1 MSKQLSCQKFIY
13 KIHSSRLRKEK
24 WKLSL
29 PISEARKNEEVISLA
44 DSQILRWI
52 DELNGVVDGDAVA
65 RRIKREI
72 AQIRREPYSVDN
84 RRRMRKLYADL
95 DNVQF
100 KPDYMCLII
109 DKEKDYHRA
118 CRGFTINDVRYVRL
132 LGTNGGIKN
141 STIVFVSER
150 LAPELRRRIE
160 NGRNP
165 YKELVTAKLEAYKA
179 LTCSASNPVSMPN
192 GILVVSDVETTFKD
206 DIVYLSNEDGGEPK
220 MEYIKDYEVRLDACD
235 GCGIMLPSL
244 AKRWSK
250 ELGLDYVAS
259 GVNTRFCW
267 EKGMVYTFDY
277 LDFANKV
284 GGKYI
289 VKDAWGNDVDVRF
302 TELILTTSMVKLWDS
317 YDSCADYVE
326 NCIDNHYTFGIAKV
340 CPKELENEHTTNYQF
355 IQPQLL
361 DENDIDE
368 LIAPTMNEI
377 TDVLGGDWRKTL
389 LFLRGE
395 HLTDAGMRNAANDY
409 IKAISINPKMMEDP
423 YVRSGIYQ
431 LIKGRINEAKVGVLK
446 VHGNY
451 SIVSGDPYLLCE
463 HVFGLEPHG
472 LLKAG
477 EIFNKYWADAGS
489 DAVLCFRAPMS
500 CANNIRKL
508 TPVRS
513 KEAMYWYKYMPTA
526 TILNGFDTT
535 CAALN
540 GMDFDGDLVFLTDN
554 DVMLRK
560 YVHHPTLVCAQRRAE
575 KCIPT
580 EEDFIRTNINSFG
593 NDIGQITNRVTS
605 MYDVRVKFEPDSEEY
620 KVLSYRIQSG
630 QQYQQDEIDKSK
642 GIISHPMPRNWYD
655 RHQVYK
661 IEDEEKRN
669 LYRATVADKKPYFM
683 RYIYPDLMQQYN
695 TYIKNTDRKSLR
707 EFGMKVAELKAIPK
721 EELTERQAEFIHYYD
736 LRMPVSVNNSVMNVI
751 CRKFEQKFDHLLS
764 QQSNVHK
771 FDYSFM
777 KSGQTYTLRRYGDV
791 ERLYKEYSHR
801 LQKYAMAARRDRID
815 RPSMNATINSLHD
828 EFRAECDSVCPNA
841 AELCDMLLDL
851 CYRKSTT
858 KRFVWALCGDEIIAN
873 LLNNNNNTISYPVED
888 KDGDVYYNGKW
899 FAVRTID
906 GTLIEETEK
915 EVDDDDCD
923 E

>member
-72 AQIRREPYSVDN
+72 AQIRREPYSVEN

-192 GILVVSDVETTFKD
+192 GILVVSDVETAFKD

-220 MEYIKDYEVRLDACD
+220 MEYIKGYDVKLDACD

-540 GMDFDGDLVFLTDN
+540 GMD
-554 DVMLRK
+554 
-560 YVHHPTLVCAQRRAE
+560 
-575 KCIPT
+575 
-580 EEDFIRTNINSFG
+580 
-593 NDIGQITNRVTS
+593 
-605 MYDVRVKFEPDSEEY
+605 
-620 KVLSYRIQSG
+620 
-630 QQYQQDEIDKSK
+630 
-642 GIISHPMPRNWYD
+642 
-655 RHQVYK
+655 
-661 IEDEEKRN
+661 
-669 LYRATVADKKPYFM
+669 
-683 RYIYPDLMQQYN
+683 
-695 TYIKNTDRKSLR
+695 
-707 EFGMKVAELKAIPK
+707 
-721 EELTERQAEFIHYYD
+721 
-736 LRMPVSVNNSVMNVI
+736 
-751 CRKFEQKFDHLLS
+751 
-764 QQSNVHK
+764 
-771 FDYSFM
+771 
-777 KSGQTYTLRRYGDV
+777 
-791 ERLYKEYSHR
+791 
-801 LQKYAMAARRDRID
+801 
-815 RPSMNATINSLHD
+815 
-828 EFRAECDSVCPNA
+828 
-841 AELCDMLLDL
+841 
-851 CYRKSTT
+851 
-858 KRFVWALCGDEIIAN
+858 
-873 LLNNNNNTISYPVED
+873 
-888 KDGDVYYNGKW
+888 
-899 FAVRTID
+899 
-906 GTLIEETEK
+906 
-915 EVDDDDCD
+915 
-923 E
+923 

>member
-72 AQIRREPYSVDN
+72 AQIRREPYSVEN
-84 RRRMRKLYADL
+84 RRKMRKLYADL

-220 MEYIKDYEVRLDACD
+220 MEYIKGYDVKLDACD

-250 ELGLDYVAS
+250 ELRLGYVSS
-259 GVNTRFCW
+259 GFNLRQSFC
-267 EKGMVYTFDY
+267 KGMAYAFDY

-289 VKDAWGNDVDVRF
+289 VKDAWGDDVDIRF

-317 YDSCADYVE
+317 YKSCADYVE
-326 NCIDNHYTFGIAKV
+326 NCLQNHYTFGIAKT

-526 TILNGFDTT
+526 TILNGWDTT

-540 GMDFDGDLVFLTDN
+540 GMD
-554 DVMLRK
+554 
-560 YVHHPTLVCAQRRAE
+560 
-575 KCIPT
+575 
-580 EEDFIRTNINSFG
+580 
-593 NDIGQITNRVTS
+593 
-605 MYDVRVKFEPDSEEY
+605 
-620 KVLSYRIQSG
+620 
-630 QQYQQDEIDKSK
+630 
-642 GIISHPMPRNWYD
+642 
-655 RHQVYK
+655 
-661 IEDEEKRN
+661 
-669 LYRATVADKKPYFM
+669 
-683 RYIYPDLMQQYN
+683 
-695 TYIKNTDRKSLR
+695 
-707 EFGMKVAELKAIPK
+707 
-721 EELTERQAEFIHYYD
+721 
-736 LRMPVSVNNSVMNVI
+736 
-751 CRKFEQKFDHLLS
+751 
-764 QQSNVHK
+764 
-771 FDYSFM
+771 
-777 KSGQTYTLRRYGDV
+777 
-791 ERLYKEYSHR
+791 
-801 LQKYAMAARRDRID
+801 
-815 RPSMNATINSLHD
+815 
-828 EFRAECDSVCPNA
+828 
-841 AELCDMLLDL
+841 
-851 CYRKSTT
+851 
-858 KRFVWALCGDEIIAN
+858 
-873 LLNNNNNTISYPVED
+873 
-888 KDGDVYYNGKW
+888 
-899 FAVRTID
+899 
-906 GTLIEETEK
+906 
-915 EVDDDDCD
+915 
-923 E
+923 